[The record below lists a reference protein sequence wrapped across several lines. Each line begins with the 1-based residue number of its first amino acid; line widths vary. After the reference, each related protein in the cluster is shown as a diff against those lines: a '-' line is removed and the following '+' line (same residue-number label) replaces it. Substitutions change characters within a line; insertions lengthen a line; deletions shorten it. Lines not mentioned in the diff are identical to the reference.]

1 MQTPRFA
8 PRNKWEGPA
17 ITRPGDQQN
26 KRPPLPSQLRFGQR
40 ADPLA
45 MPAVGRSESNDLS
58 RFLPPLGRRDMP
70 RIGGAGRGTSLPPLG
85 WNENQRDTP
94 RVADLPP
101 LGRNGNNNNKRVGS
115 GMPRFGGAGRE
126 ADRDVPGFLPPLGQS
141 ISSRDMPMPPLGR
154 DNRQPGGAG
163 RGFAPRYDRR
173 AGDPSARDFLPG
185 FGRRP
190 SERTERTP
198 RPGRVDDARKTVEP
212 ESATLESGP
221 AVPIRIKDVDP
232 AYSKRQAAKSK
243 DRGRGSRFDDSE
255 SAILDETPLSAK
267 EAKKAKKAAKKAPKK
282 ELIPIFLP
290 QFISVE
296 NLAAVLNVRVE
307 KFTQQL
313 AEMGF
318 EQTSHDHVL
327 GAEEAGLIAGEY
339 GFEPVI
345 DRGHEVD
352 LKPRLAN
359 PAGYHPSI

>member
-8 PRNKWEGPA
+8 PRDKWEGPA
-17 ITRPGDQQN
+17 ITRPGDRQN
-26 KRPPLPSQLRFGQR
+26 KRPPLPSQLQFGQR

-45 MPAVGRSESNDLS
+45 MPGVGRSESNDLS
-58 RFLPPLGRRDMP
+58 RFLPPLGQRDMP
-70 RIGGAGRGTSLPPLG
+70 RFGGAGRGT
-85 WNENQRDTP
+85 N
-94 RVADLPP
+94 LPP
-101 LGRNGNNNNKRVGS
+101 LGRNDNKRD
-115 GMPRFGGAGRE
+115 MPRFGGAGRE
-126 ADRDVPGFLPPLGQS
+126 ADRDVLGFLAPRGQS
-141 ISSRDMPMPPLGR
+141 TSNRDMPMPPLGR

-173 AGDPSARDFLPG
+173 AGDPSARDFMPG

-198 RPGRVDDARKTVEP
+198 RGSRQDQPGRFDDARKTVERGFV
-212 ESATLESGP
+212 ALESEP
-221 AVPIRIKDVDP
+221 TVPIRVKDVDP
-232 AYSKRQAAKSK
+232 AYSRRQAPKSK

-267 EAKKAKKAAKKAPKK
+267 EAKKAKKAAKRTPKK

-352 LKPRLAN
+352 LKPRLVSK
-359 PAGYHPSI
+359 PSRL